1 MGIRKSTRSGMLLFA
16 LLALVAAVPALAQD
30 VISAGTDSWRTPPDG
45 SSYTD
50 LNLPAGFL
58 DKDCPAFQ
66 GRVILGGV
74 PVEASPKDAYSY
86 GDTLV
91 ERLEDAVFDA
101 KGVAQVKIIVR
112 GLHFQGANTL
122 KTDCG
127 EWSADVGL
135 AKQQSATVMTIVRE
149 DANGGYFQA
158 PISVD
163 TVWTFTRAS
172 DGAVRTLGTSNILT
186 SDEKSPWQAGTCT
199 KAAGTGTRRPALI
212 NPSGHGKPTMKIAA
226 VSRGFNPGYGPNCVA
241 NVLCRG
247 KQIDPSIHC
256 YSPATSFP
264 SSPF

>member
-1 MGIRKSTRSGMLLFA
+1 MGIRKWTRSSLLLFA
-16 LLALVAAVPALAQD
+16 ALVLVVAVPALAQD
-30 VISAGTDSWRTPPDG
+30 VIPAGTDSWRTPPDG
-45 SSYTD
+45 STYTD

-58 DKDCPAFQ
+58 DKDCAAFQ
-66 GRVILGGV
+66 GRVVLGGV
-74 PVEASPKDAYSY
+74 PVEADPKDAYSY

-91 ERLEDAVFDA
+91 ERLEDAVFDE

-135 AKQQSATVMTIVRE
+135 AKEQSATVMTIVRE

-163 TVWTFTRAS
+163 TVWTFTRSS

-199 KAAGTGTRRPALI
+199 KAAATRNHRPALI

-226 VSRGFNPGYGPNCVA
+226 VTRGFNPGYGPNCQVSS
-241 NVLCRG
+241 LCRG

-256 YSPATSFP
+256 YAPATSFP

>member
-1 MGIRKSTRSGMLLFA
+1 MGIGKWTRSSLLLFA
-16 LLALVAAVPALAQD
+16 AIALVSAVPALAQD
-30 VISAGTDSWRTPPDG
+30 VIPAGTDSWRTPPDG

-74 PVEASPKDAYSY
+74 PIEAQPQDAYSY

-91 ERLEDAVFDA
+91 ERLQDAAFDE

-122 KTDCG
+122 KTGCG
-127 EWSADVGL
+127 DWSADVGL
-135 AKQQSATVMTIVRE
+135 AKQQSTTVMTIVRE

-163 TVWTFTRAS
+163 TIWTFTRAS
-172 DGAVRTLGTSNILT
+172 DGAVRTLSTSNILT

-199 KAAGTGTRRPALI
+199 KAAAGTRRPALI

-226 VSRGFNPGYGPNCVA
+226 ISRGFNPGYGPTCQPA
-241 NVLCRG
+241 VLCRG
-247 KQIDPSIHC
+247 KMIDPSIHC
-256 YSPATSFP
+256 YSPATAFP

>member
-1 MGIRKSTRSGMLLFA
+1 MLVA
-16 LLALVAAVPALAQD
+16 VLAVAAVPALAQD
-30 VISAGTDSWRTPPDG
+30 RDVIPRGTDSWKTAGDG

-58 DKDCPAFQ
+58 DKDCPAFK
-66 GRVILGGV
+66 GRVVLAGV
-74 PVEASPKDAYSY
+74 PVETVPADAYNG

-101 KGVAQVKIIVR
+101 KGVAQVKIVVR
-112 GLHFQGANTL
+112 GLHFKGADSL

-135 AKQQSATVMTIVRE
+135 AKEQSPTVMTIVRE
-149 DANGGYFQA
+149 DAHGGYFTA

-163 TVWTFTRAS
+163 TVWTFTRSS

-186 SDEKSPWQAGTCT
+186 SDEKSPWSSDTCT
-199 KAAGTGTRRPALI
+199 KSAAAGTRRPALV
-212 NPSGHGKPTMKIAA
+212 KPGNGRPALKIAA
-226 VSRGFNPGYGPNCVA
+226 VTHGFNPGYVNCRPS
-241 NVLCRG
+241 VLCRG

-256 YSPATSFP
+256 YSPASAIASP
-264 SSPF
+264 SSSF